1 MKRNDSE
8 NLNAHIPVM
17 LNEVLEYM
25 RLFPGARC
33 IDMTVGLG
41 GHAEKILERISP
53 KGKLLCFDRDGETLL
68 LAKKKL
74 EKFAGNAAFIHSTFE
89 NAKEKAEEAGFD
101 KVNAVLFD
109 LGVSSLQLD
118 TAERGLSHKTDGPL
132 DMRLDRGEKLTAAY
146 IVNAWREKDLVSL
159 FREYGDEPLA
169 LQVARAICKNRPFT
183 RTTELAN
190 LVIGVYRR
198 RGWRRSRIHPA
209 TRVFQAL
216 RMFVNR
222 EPEALKAGLE
232 QALKLLDEGGRMV
245 VISFH
250 SGEDRIVK
258 RFFAEQGKRF
268 GNGKILTRKPIV
280 PSAEEVRYNSRARS
294 AKMRAFE
301 KGVTKNVSKVQKK
314 KN

>member
-1 MKRNDSE
+1 MASE
-8 NLNAHIPVM
+8 QKHIPVLLDEVM
-17 LNEVLEYM
+17 EYLN
-25 RLFPGARC
+25 LFQGAKC

-41 GHAEKILERISP
+41 GHAEKVLEKIAP
-53 KGKLLCFDRDGETLL
+53 DGQLLCFDRDAETLE
-68 LAKKKL
+68 LAKKRL
-74 EKFAGNAAFIHSTFE
+74 NAFGERVKFVHSSFE
-89 NAKEKAEEAGFD
+89 NAGAKAKELGFE

-109 LGVSSLQLD
+109 LGVSSLQLN
-118 TAERGLSHKTDGPL
+118 TAERGLSHKNDGPL
-132 DMRLDRGEKLTAAY
+132 DMRLDRGEQLTAAY
-146 IVNAWREKDLVSL
+146 IVNAWKEKELASL

-169 LQVARAICKNRPFT
+169 ERVARAICKNRPIM

-190 LVIGVYRR
+190 IVIGVYRR

-222 EPEALKAGLE
+222 EPEALKTGLE
-232 QALKLLDEGGRMV
+232 EALGLLEDGGRMV

-268 GNGKILTRKPIV
+268 GNGKILTKKPIV

-294 AKMRAFE
+294 AKMRVFE
-301 KGVTKNVSKVQKK
+301 RCENVSKV
-314 KN
+314 